1 MLKPVLCC
9 SCNAKNINKTS
20 LHHSNESHTIKHLKV
35 YSHKFTQDRSMFP
48 VQIERKNF
56 GTKAK
61 NKVENYK
68 HTNFKISGCH
78 GKGSFQDKSI
88 QTQGHRRESTQTKF
102 PTSKIP
108 SLKEKSSTQTN
119 TKFRSSQHTSHQ
131 TSGRPFCQ
139 TNQKNTLDRIFP
151 RKFRPPRPPHK
162 TKKNS
167 SR

>member
-48 VQIERKNF
+48 VQIKRKNF

-61 NKVENYK
+61 NKVENTNTPISKFWVATERVRSKTNQYK
-68 HTNFKISGCH
+68 
-78 GKGSFQDKSI
+78 
-88 QTQGHRRESTQTKF
+88 TQGHRRESTQTKF
-102 PTSKIP
+102 PISKIS

-139 TNQKNTLDRIFP
+139 TNQK
-151 RKFRPPRPPHK
+151 K
-162 TKKNS
+162 TRWIAFSKKVS
-167 SR
+167 ATTATT

>member
-9 SCNAKNINKTS
+9 SCNAKKINRTS

-48 VQIERKNF
+48 LQIERKNF

-68 HTNFKISGCH
+68 HANFKISGCH

-88 QTQGHRRESTQTKF
+88 QNTRFQLPRFLLWKRKAAPRPTPSFAAVNTPAIRLLEDHFVRQTKKTRWIAF
-102 PTSKIP
+102 FQESFGHHGHHIKPKKIVLV
-108 SLKEKSSTQTN
+108 S
-119 TKFRSSQHTSHQ
+119 
-131 TSGRPFCQ
+131 
-139 TNQKNTLDRIFP
+139 
-151 RKFRPPRPPHK
+151 
-162 TKKNS
+162 
-167 SR
+167 

>member
-48 VQIERKNF
+48 VQIKRKNF

-61 NKVENYK
+61 NKVKNTNTPISKFWVATERVRSKTNQYK
-68 HTNFKISGCH
+68 
-78 GKGSFQDKSI
+78 
-88 QTQGHRRESTQTKF
+88 TQGHRRESTQTKF
-102 PTSKIP
+102 PTSKIF

-139 TNQKNTLDRIFP
+139 TNQKNTLDRIFQES
-151 RKFRPPRPPHK
+151 FRHHGHHIKP
-162 TKKNS
+162 KK
-167 SR
+167 

>member
-88 QTQGHRRESTQTKF
+88 QNTRPQTREHPNQISNFQDSFFEREKQHPDQHQVSQQSTHQPSDFWKTILSDKPKKHAGSHF
-102 PTSKIP
+102 SKKV
-108 SLKEKSSTQTN
+108 SATTA
-119 TKFRSSQHTSHQ
+119 TT
-131 TSGRPFCQ
+131 
-139 TNQKNTLDRIFP
+139 
-151 RKFRPPRPPHK
+151 
-162 TKKNS
+162 
-167 SR
+167 

>member
-9 SCNAKNINKTS
+9 SCNAKKINRTS

-48 VQIERKNF
+48 LQIERKNF

-68 HTNFKISGCH
+68 HTNLKISGCH

-88 QTQGHRRESTQTKF
+88 QNTRFQLQG
-102 PTSKIP
+102 SKIP
-108 SLKEKSSTQTN
+108 FLKEKSSTQTN

-167 SR
+167 YR